1 VTDKE
6 FKVPFYAQATLIII
20 GLFAL
25 ITILYIGR
33 SIIVPFVFATIISI
47 LLSPAVNFFVR
58 IKINRIIAIAITLLF
73 TILVIASFST
83 LLIAQMSRFSESL
96 PLLAEKF
103 TEVLNQLITWAS
115 GYFDISTQKINI
127 WIAETKDELI
137 NTSGSAIG
145 KTIVS
150 LGGVFVV
157 IFIVPVYI
165 FMILYY
171 QPLLLDFIHKLAGVD
186 HESKVSEMIIQ
197 TKTLI
202 QRYLIGLFIEVIVIS
217 FLYSIGLLIL
227 GIEYAIILGV
237 LGAFLNLIPYLGSI
251 IAASMPM
258 IIAFVNKPSPWFVL
272 LVLGLYIFIQ
282 FIDNNFLVP
291 KIVGSKVK
299 LNALASIIAV
309 IIFGT
314 LWGISGML
322 LAIPLTAITK
332 LVFDHI
338 EPLKPWGFLLGDT
351 MPPSTLLEIDP
362 IINRIKKLKKI
373 I

>member
-1 VTDKE
+1 MTEKE

-25 ITILYIGR
+25 ITILYLGR
-33 SIIVPFVFATIISI
+33 SIIVPFVFAIIVSI
-47 LLSPAVNFFVR
+47 LLSPIVNFFVR
-58 IKINRIIAIAITLLF
+58 IKINRIIGIAITLLLS
-73 TILVIASFST
+73 I
-83 LLIAQMSRFSESL
+83 LLIAAFSALVFSQMSRFSESL
-96 PLLAEKF
+96 PLMADKF
-103 TEVLNQLITWAS
+103 TEALNEIVAWAS
-115 GYFDISTQKINI
+115 GYFDISTQKINT
-127 WIAETKDELI
+127 WIDSTKDELI
-137 NTSGSAIG
+137 SSSGAAIG
-145 KTIVS
+145 KTIVT
-150 LGGVFVV
+150 LGGLLVV
-157 IFIVPVYI
+157 IFLIPVYV

-186 HESKVSEMIIQ
+186 HQSKVSEMIFQ
-197 TKTLI
+197 TKTLV
-202 QRYLIGLFIEVIVIS
+202 QRYLIGLLIEVVVIS
-217 FLYSIGLLIL
+217 FLYTVGLLIL
-227 GIEYAIILGV
+227 GIEYAFILGI

-258 IIAFVNKPSPWFVL
+258 IIAFVYKPSPWYAL

-299 LNALASIIAV
+299 LNALASIVAV

-338 EPLKPWGFLLGDT
+338 DPLKPWGFLLGDS
-351 MPPSTLLEIDP
+351 MPSSSLLEMDP
-362 IINRIKKLKKI
+362 IIKKIKKI

>member
-1 VTDKE
+1 MKDNE
-6 FKVPFYAQATLIII
+6 FKVPFYAQATLILI

-25 ITILYIGR
+25 LTILYIGK
-33 SIIVPFVFATIISI
+33 SIIVPFVFAVIISI

-58 IKINRIIAIAITLLF
+58 HKFNRIIAIAIILLLSIVVIGAF
-73 TILVIASFST
+73 SVLVFS
-83 LLIAQMSRFSESL
+83 QMSRFSESL
-96 PLLAEKF
+96 PLLAGKF
-103 TEVLNQLITWAS
+103 TEVLNQTITWAS
-115 GYFDISTQKINI
+115 GYFDISTQKINT
-127 WIAETKDELI
+127 WIASTKDELI
-137 NTSGSAIG
+137 NSSGSAIG

-150 LGGVFVV
+150 LGGVFVF
-157 IFIVPVYI
+157 IFLVPVYI

-186 HESKVSEMIIQ
+186 HQSKVSEMIIQ

-202 QRYLIGLFIEVIVIS
+202 QRYLIGLLIEVFVIS
-217 FLYSIGLLIL
+217 FLYTIGLLLL
-227 GIEYAIILGV
+227 GIEFALILGL

-251 IAASMPM
+251 IAAAMPM
-258 IIAFVNKPSPWFVL
+258 IIAFINKPSPWYVL
-272 LVLGLYIFIQ
+272 VVLGLYIFIQ

-291 KIVGSKVK
+291 RIVGSKVK

-338 EPLKPWGFLLGDT
+338 DPLKPWGFLLGDT
-351 MPPSTLLEIDP
+351 MPASPLLKIDP
-362 IINRIKKLKKI
+362 IIKKFKKI

>member
-1 VTDKE
+1 VTVKE
-6 FKVPFYAQATLIII
+6 LKWPFYAKATLIII
-20 GLFAL
+20 GLFTL
-25 ITILYIGR
+25 LTILHIGR
-33 SIIVPFVFATIISI
+33 GIIVPFVIAVIISI

-58 IKINRIIAIAITLLF
+58 IKINRIIAIAITLFLSV
-73 TILVIASFST
+73 ILIAGFST
-83 LLIAQMSRFSESL
+83 LIFSQISRFSESL

-103 TEVLNQLITWAS
+103 TEVLNQTIEWAS
-115 GYFDISTQKINI
+115 GYFDISAQKINT
-127 WIAETKDELI
+127 WIAGTKDELI
-137 NTSGSAIG
+137 NSSGSAIG

-150 LGGVFVV
+150 VGGVFVV

-171 QPLLLDFIHKLAGVD
+171 QPLLLDFIHKLAGED
-186 HESKVSEMIIQ
+186 NQSKVSEMIIQ

-217 FLYSIGLLIL
+217 FLYTIGLLIL
-227 GIEYAIILGV
+227 GIEYALILGV

-272 LVLGLYIFIQ
+272 FVLGLYIFIQ

-314 LWGISGML
+314 LWGIPGML
-322 LAIPLTAITK
+322 LAIPLTAIAK

-338 EPLKPWGFLLGDT
+338 EELKPWGFLLGDT
-351 MPPSTLLEIDP
+351 MPSSPLLKIEP
-362 IINRIKKLKKI
+362 IIKKIKKI

>member
-1 VTDKE
+1 MTDKE
-6 FKVPFYAQATLIII
+6 FKMPFYAKATLIII

-25 ITILYIGR
+25 LTILYIGR
-33 SIIVPFVFATIISI
+33 GIIVPFVFAIIIAI
-47 LLSPAVNFFVR
+47 LLIPVVNFFVR
-58 IKINRIIAIAITLLF
+58 IKINRIIAIAITLFL
-73 TILVIASFST
+73 TILVIAAFST
-83 LLIAQMSRFSESL
+83 LIFSQMSRFSESL

-103 TEVLNQLITWAS
+103 TEVLNQTITWAS
-115 GYFDISTQKINI
+115 GYFDISTQKIKA
-127 WIAETKDELI
+127 WIEGTKDELI
-137 NTSGSAIG
+137 NSSGSTIG
-145 KTIVS
+145 KTIIS

-186 HESKVSEMIIQ
+186 HQSKVGEMIMQI
-197 TKTLI
+197 KTLV

-217 FLYSIGLLIL
+217 LLYTIGLLIL
-227 GIEYAIILGV
+227 GIEYALFLGV

-314 LWGISGML
+314 LWGIPGML

-351 MPPSTLLEIDP
+351 MPSSPLWEIKP
-362 IINRIKKLKKI
+362 IIKKI
-373 I
+373 KRII

>member
-1 VTDKE
+1 M
-6 FKVPFYAQATLIII
+6 I
-20 GLFAL
+20 GLFTL

-47 LLSPAVNFFVR
+47 LLSPAVNFLVR
-58 IKINRIIAIAITLLF
+58 QKFNRLIAIAIILLLS
-73 TILVIASFST
+73 ILVIGAFSV
-83 LLIAQMSRFSESL
+83 LIFSQMSRFAESL

-103 TEVLNQLITWAS
+103 TEVLNQTITWAS
-115 GYFDISTQKINI
+115 GYFDISTQKINA
-127 WIAETKDELI
+127 WIASTKDELI
-137 NTSGSAIG
+137 NSSGSAIG
-145 KTIVS
+145 KTIIS

-186 HESKVSEMIIQ
+186 HQSKVSEMILQ

-202 QRYLIGLFIEVIVIS
+202 QRYLIGLLIEVIVIS
-217 FLYSIGLLIL
+217 FLYTIGLLIL
-227 GIEYAIILGV
+227 GIEYALILGI

-251 IAASMPM
+251 IAAAMPM
-258 IIAFVNKPSPWFVL
+258 IIAFINKPSPWYVL

-291 KIVGSKVK
+291 RIVGSKVK

-322 LAIPLTAITK
+322 LAIPLTAIVK
-332 LVFDHI
+332 LIFDHI
-338 EPLKPWGFLLGDT
+338 DSLKPWGFLLGDT
-351 MPPSTLLEIDP
+351 MPTSPLLKIEP
-362 IINRIKKLKKI
+362 IIKKIKKI